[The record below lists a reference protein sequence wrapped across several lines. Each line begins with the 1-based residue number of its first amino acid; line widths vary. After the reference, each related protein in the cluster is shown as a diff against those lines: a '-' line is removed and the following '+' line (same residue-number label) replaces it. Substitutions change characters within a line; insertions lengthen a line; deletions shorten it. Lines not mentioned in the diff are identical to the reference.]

1 MMSCCVGLLGIDR
14 RAVLGAVIAG
24 GKSTRF
30 GSDKALA
37 RLRGRTLIDQVT
49 ETLAEQTAEVVVV
62 GREHDG
68 LTAIADRPAPGMGPL
83 GGIAAALVEAQARG
97 YSAVLTAPCDAYDL
111 PEDLRTRLFPYPAY
125 VASLPVIGLWPASAA
140 DEALDLLESDEKHS
154 IKGFASRI
162 SARPVQLPRDPA
174 NINTAADLER
184 VQRHGL

>member
-1 MMSCCVGLLGIDR
+1 MSCCVGLLGINR
-14 RAVLGAVIAG
+14 SAVLGAVIAG

-37 RLRGRTLIDQVT
+37 KLRGRTLIDQVAD
-49 ETLAEQTAEVVVV
+49 TLAAQTAEVIVV

-68 LTAIADRPAPGMGPL
+68 LTGIPDTPAPGLGPL

-111 PEDLRTRLFPYPAY
+111 PDDLRERLYPYPAY
-125 VASLPVIGLWPASAA
+125 VANLPVVGLWPAYAAA
-140 DEALDLLESDEKHS
+140 DALAILESDAKHS
-154 IKGFASRI
+154 IKGFAARI
-162 SARPVQLPRDPA
+162 SARAVQLPRDPA

-184 VQRHGL
+184 VQTHGL